1 MDTLQKIQQR
11 LSGPNLGCFCLHTRH
26 LHHPRMV
33 NEIDIL
39 LHLSGSYLSLGIGAE
54 HVMDVLFT
62 VSALGKVYINIRFGQ
77 FFRQAV
83 G

>member
-1 MDTLQKIQQR
+1 
-11 LSGPNLGCFCLHTRH
+11 
-26 LHHPRMV
+26 MV